1 MATFPEWYGVTL
13 QKVLLYFGTD
23 VNSFQ
28 ENWILELGLA
38 LDPNLHFGSPN
49 HELSFELS
57 FELFFSWSEAW
68 TNWFSLQN
76 GAV

>member
-13 QKVLLYFGTD
+13 QKVLLYFGTNL
-23 VNSFQ
+23 NSFQ
-28 ENWILELGLA
+28 ANWILELGVA
-38 LDPNLHFGSPN
+38 LDPNLHFGSWN
-49 HELSFELS
+49 HELS